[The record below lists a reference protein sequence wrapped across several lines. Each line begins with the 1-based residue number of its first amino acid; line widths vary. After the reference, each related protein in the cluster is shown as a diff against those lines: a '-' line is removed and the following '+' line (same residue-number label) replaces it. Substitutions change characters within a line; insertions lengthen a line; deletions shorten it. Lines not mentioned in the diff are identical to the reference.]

1 MIIVLKKIIKTVE
14 VLMKVKIGYDFRLKM
29 VLKKVEEGL
38 DEGLCPSLLLS
49 SINCLCHSHLE

>member
-1 MIIVLKKIIKTVE
+1 
-14 VLMKVKIGYDFRLKM
+14 MKVKIGYDFRLKM

-49 SINCLCHSHLE
+49 SINREGGGDPIYNRFLPQFIES

>member
-1 MIIVLKKIIKTVE
+1 
-14 VLMKVKIGYDFRLKM
+14 MKVKVGYDLSLKM